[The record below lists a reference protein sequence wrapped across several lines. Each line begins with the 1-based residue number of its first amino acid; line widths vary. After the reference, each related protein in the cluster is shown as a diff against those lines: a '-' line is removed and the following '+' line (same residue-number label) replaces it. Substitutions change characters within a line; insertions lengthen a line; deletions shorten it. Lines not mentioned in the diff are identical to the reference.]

1 MIKAI
6 HPLVLVSEHI
16 CMHNNDNPRY
26 GWASCHLCISLGNCL
41 PPPPLFSSTE
51 EGFGSYCIDTN
62 DISMYAVDIYV
73 ILTGSDWLT
82 NDERRWA
89 SEFFQPC
96 ILYID

>member
-1 MIKAI
+1 MGIV
-6 HPLVLVSEHI
+6 PFMHI
-16 CMHNNDNPRY
+16 IREL
-26 GWASCHLCISLGNCL
+26 SS

>member
-1 MIKAI
+1 
-6 HPLVLVSEHI
+6 
-16 CMHNNDNPRY
+16 
-26 GWASCHLCISLGNCL
+26 
-41 PPPPLFSSTE
+41 
-51 EGFGSYCIDTN
+51 
-62 DISMYAVDIYV
+62 MYAVDIYV